1 MRIDDWMVRPVHV
14 VKPLDTVLHAREL
27 MSKWRVN
34 QLPVV
39 RGAELVGIVT
49 DRDLRDAF
57 PSVFETVERQ
67 FEADRAHRRERPRS
81 AGSDPARLT
90 IDLVMTQEPF
100 TLKPD
105 DSVEDA
111 ASLMRR
117 KRIGAIPILDGGKV
131 VGILTR
137 SDVLDAFLALARGS
151 AEPVGA

>member
-14 VKPLDTVLHAREL
+14 AKPLDTVLHVREL
-27 MSKWRVN
+27 MTKWRVN

-39 RGAELVGIVT
+39 RDGELVGIVT

-57 PSVFETVERQ
+57 PSVFETVERE
-67 FEADRAHRRERPRS
+67 FAADREHRRQPQP

-90 IDLVMTQEPF
+90 IDLVMTHEPF
-100 TLKPD
+100 TLSPE

-117 KRIGAIPILDGGKV
+117 KRVGAVPIVEGGKL

-137 SDVLDAFLALARGS
+137 SDVLDAFLSLARSS
-151 AEPVGA
+151 AEAVGA